1 MSDSLGSKGVGPD
14 EFHGSDPRSDYN
26 RGPYAPGGEPPLAFA
41 PAGAPRRRGPAPV
54 TLILSVLLLAVVGGG
69 VFYLYRGGAR
79 APGEAPQP
87 VGTPLHE
94 VRSAAPPQ
102 ATTPDP
108 AAGLSIYKD
117 DAAPAAAAPAFVP
130 PPEQPTPRPLAATPA
145 PAPAAPLPSPVKA
158 AAAPSPEPVK
168 VVKPPK
174 PKPPA
179 PKMAKASEATKPP
192 TDPDAKPT
200 KLAKLTKPATAT
212 PAPAAVKTGP
222 AVVQIG
228 AFSSQSLADAG
239 WNDAAGVAPGVMA
252 GKSKKVASVTKADGT
267 ILYRT
272 SIAGFASRDEAK
284 ALCEKL
290 KAAGKSCFVR

>member
-1 MSDSLGSKGVGPD
+1 MSDYD
-14 EFHGSDPRSDYN
+14 

-69 VFYLYRGGAR
+69 VVYLYRGGAR
-79 APGEAPQP
+79 GAGDAPQP
-87 VGTPLHE
+87 VGAPLHE

-102 ATTPDP
+102 AVTPDP

-117 DAAPAAAAPAFVP
+117 DAGPATAAPAFVP
-130 PPEQPTPRPLAATPA
+130 PPEQPTPRPIAQAPV
-145 PAPAAPLPSPVKA
+145 PAPAAPMPATPA
-158 AAAPSPEPVK
+158 AAAPAPEPVK
-168 VVKPPK
+168 AV
-174 PKPPA
+174 KPPA
-179 PKMAKASEATKPP
+179 PKPAAPKIAKASEAARAAAE
-192 TDPDAKPT
+192 PDAKPT
-200 KLAKLTKPATAT
+200 RPVKLAKLTKSDTA
-212 PAPAAVKTGP
+212 AASASAKPGP

-228 AFSSQSLADAG
+228 AFSSEALADAG

-272 SIAGFASRDEAK
+272 SIAGFASREDAK

-290 KAAGKSCFVR
+290 KAAGKTCFVR